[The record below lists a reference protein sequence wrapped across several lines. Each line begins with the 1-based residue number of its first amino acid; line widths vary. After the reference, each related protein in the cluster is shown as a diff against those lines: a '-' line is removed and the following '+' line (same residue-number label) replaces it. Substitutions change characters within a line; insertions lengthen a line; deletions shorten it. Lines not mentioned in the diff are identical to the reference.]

1 MIRDLFKDKR
11 FIFIFTFIVE
21 CILYYLFEYT
31 YFTGEY
37 LLVDIGF
44 APIAGLMFGP
54 AGVLGVACA
63 SFIFEITQHL
73 DAFGAFIDSFI
84 MIFLGV
90 FAYKLWYTMFDRTKT
105 DIPRLN
111 SIYNLTKFLI
121 LMFIVSIIYLALLE
135 VSYDSYA
142 NFATIY
148 PYYSNL
154 DRFAYFL
161 NSFSFSILLGLLLI
175 SGFNTLRI
183 PMQTPKRWISKI
195 NIDYKYFAIA
205 FVILIGIF
213 YMNVFTILENKYV
226 NGLTFF
232 VMVIV
237 SLLFVLNT
245 RDFDVSYKDMNYSII
260 EQTILIFMVVIG
272 IVLFFFVDY
281 FDIFPS
287 DIWRNLDPSFRILCI
302 ITVLTIMILVFSI
315 IHIYYVQNIITDP
328 IYGLIK
334 STKRYGETREI
345 ENLDDTLYRR
355 SVNDDEVGVL
365 VKSYYTLTANI
376 KDHLNKIQKAT
387 AENER
392 FETEFNVASNIQSN
406 MLPKNFDEFSA
417 ERPFE
422 IYAYMNPAKE
432 VGGDFY
438 DFFDNGENNITFVIG
453 DVSGKGIPATLFMVK
468 TMHLIRNHTRFDDD
482 LAKVMEEVN
491 NLLCQ
496 RNDEELFVTIWIGK
510 LDLESGKLAYVNAGH
525 NPPLIRRK
533 NGNFEY
539 MKSSPDLVSGAI
551 EDIPYNVGEI
561 KLNPGDMVFLYTDG
575 VTEANYDY
583 NGFYGEDRLRDGVN
597 KLKDQKLSEII
608 CEIKRD
614 IDEFCKN
621 PDQFDDMTMI
631 AIRYDGGN
639 END

>member
-1 MIRDLFKDKR
+1 MFRDLFRDKR

-44 APIAGLMFGP
+44 APVAGLMFGP
-54 AGVLGVACA
+54 VGALGVACA
-63 SFIFEITQHL
+63 SFICEIIQQM
-73 DAFGAFIDSFI
+73 DVFGAFMDSFI
-84 MIFLGV
+84 MVFMGV
-90 FAYKLWYTMFDRTKT
+90 FAYKLWYTMFDRTKM
-105 DIPRLN
+105 DIPRFN
-111 SIYNLTKFLI
+111 SIYNLAKFLT
-121 LMFIVSIIYLALLE
+121 LMFIVSIVYLALLE
-135 VSYDSYA
+135 VSYDTYA
-142 NFATIY
+142 NFASVY
-148 PYYSNL
+148 PYHSNL

-161 NSFSFSILLGLLLI
+161 NHFTFSILLGLLLI

-183 PMQTPKRWISKI
+183 PLQTPKRWITKI
-195 NIDYKYFAIA
+195 KIDYKYFAIA
-205 FVILIGIF
+205 FVILTGIF
-213 YMNVFTILENKYV
+213 YMNVFTILENTLV
-226 NGLTFF
+226 NEFSFILMIIIT
-232 VMVIV
+232 
-237 SLLFVLNT
+237 LLFVLNT
-245 RDFDVSYKDMNYSII
+245 RDFNVSYKDKNYSII
-260 EQTILIFMVVIG
+260 EQVILIFMAVMAIA
-272 IVLFFFVDY
+272 LFFFVDF
-281 FDIFPS
+281 FDLVPQM
-287 DIWRNLDPSFRILCI
+287 IWGNADASFRLLCI
-302 ITVLTIMILVFSI
+302 IAVLTIMILVFSI
-315 IHIYYVQNIITDP
+315 IHIHYVQNIITDP
-328 IYGLIK
+328 IYGLIN

-345 ENLDDTLYRR
+345 ENLDSNLYRR
-355 SVNDDEVGVL
+355 SQDDDEVGVL

-376 KDHLNKIQKAT
+376 KDHLNRIQKAT

-417 ERPFE
+417 GRPFE
-422 IYAYMNPAKE
+422 IYSYMNPAKE

-482 LAKVMEEVN
+482 LAEVMENVN
-491 NLLCQ
+491 DLLCQ
-496 RNDEELFVTIWIGK
+496 RNDEELFVTIWIGR
-510 LDLESGKLAYVNAGH
+510 LDLESGKLSYVNAGH
-525 NPPLIRRK
+525 NPPLIRQK
-533 NGNFEY
+533 KGDFEY
-539 MKSSPDLVSGAI
+539 MQGSPDLVSGAI
-551 EDIPYNVGEI
+551 EGIAYNVGEI

-597 KLKDQKLSEII
+597 KLKNQKLSEII
-608 CEIKRD
+608 GEIKRD
-614 IDEFCKN
+614 IDEFCNN

-639 END
+639 EDD